1 MKKLI
6 ILVIFNCFLLNG
18 YNQTKTK
25 ATDIK
30 PATIQAVDIGFD
42 KYITAPDLQ
51 IIRLTAHLDNDLV
64 EFTLTYNSQRDRFL
78 SFFTPP
84 SGDILK
90 YTDRNGIKK
99 NDTAVIF
106 RIAKADFQ
114 SVDYIS
120 MRFST
125 SKNSENDRN
134 FISLKISDPSVKK
147 LLGITKS
154 PNLLYRIFPFYSNLI
169 VIIAMWLLVPLIIF
183 IGNKTNSYTSVIDRW
198 ITNKWLLFNIKFLF
212 LSIAFVFFILVIS
225 GKFQKSLPLSVY
237 LYLLLIPSL
246 PFNFVY
252 FIENVFLKSRKMFW
266 LRQYLNLIFIIIGF
280 FISFKLFNDISGKT
294 IARQIVSIEYVIL
307 FGIFVG
313 FVRLIDNYISYQKIV
328 SLQEKEFEILRL
340 KELKVRSDLNA
351 LQSKINPH
359 FLYNALNSIAELCWK
374 DAEKTERMALSL
386 SKLFR
391 YSINKE
397 ESDFNPL
404 KNEIEIV
411 SLYLSIEKERFG
423 DNLNYEFDYGRDI
436 ENILIP
442 KFTLQPLVENAI
454 IHGISK
460 SPNGGHI
467 KLTIKK
473 TENQLEIKVYDN
485 GPDFPVNLMSGYGL
499 QSIYDKLDILFPKR
513 YSIELQNGTDKN
525 ITIILKDAI

>member
-1 MKKLI
+1 
-6 ILVIFNCFLLNG
+6 
-18 YNQTKTK
+18 
-25 ATDIK
+25 
-30 PATIQAVDIGFD
+30 
-42 KYITAPDLQ
+42 
-51 IIRLTAHLDNDLV
+51 
-64 EFTLTYNSQRDRFL
+64 
-78 SFFTPP
+78 
-84 SGDILK
+84 
-90 YTDRNGIKK
+90 
-99 NDTAVIF
+99 
-106 RIAKADFQ
+106 
-114 SVDYIS
+114 
-120 MRFST
+120 
-125 SKNSENDRN
+125 
-134 FISLKISDPSVKK
+134 
-147 LLGITKS
+147 
-154 PNLLYRIFPFYSNLI
+154 
-169 VIIAMWLLVPLIIF
+169 
-183 IGNKTNSYTSVIDRW
+183 
-198 ITNKWLLFNIKFLF
+198 
-212 LSIAFVFFILVIS
+212 
-225 GKFQKSLPLSVY
+225 
-237 LYLLLIPSL
+237 
-246 PFNFVY
+246 
-252 FIENVFLKSRKMFW
+252 MFW

-454 IHGISK
+454 KHGISK